1 MPRVKVGRKST
12 AIDMTA
18 MCDVAFLLLTFF
30 ILSAKPKVQE
40 PLPAEVPAS
49 TATFTIPETDFS
61 TLTVAQGKVFFNV
74 QGADVRVEAL
84 KLMGEKYNINF
95 TPQEQQ
101 QFAGVESFGVPIGT
115 LKQYLAL
122 SNDQKTSYQQPGIP
136 VDTTDNSE
144 LSDWVRSSRKANLGL
159 HGVQLQIAI
168 KGDSKEEYPTI
179 KKVIAC
185 LQKQQQNKFSL
196 ITSLKT
202 LTAK

>member
-40 PLPAEVPAS
+40 ALAADPPAS
-49 TATFTIPETDFS
+49 VATFAIPETDFS

-74 QGADVRVEAL
+74 QGADVRIGTL
-84 KLMGEKYNINF
+84 KLIGEKHKIAF
-95 TPQEQQ
+95 TPQEEQK
-101 QFAGVESFGVPIGT
+101 FAGLESFGVRI
-115 LKQYLAL
+115 KQLRQFLAM
-122 SNDQKTSYQQPGIP
+122 SEAQRTETQQPGIQ
-136 VDTTDNSE
+136 VDSTANNE
-144 LSDWVRSSRKANLGL
+144 LADWVQAARKANLGL
-159 HGVQLQIAI
+159 HQVPLSIAI

-179 KKVIAC
+179 KNVIST
-185 LQKQQQNKFSL
+185 LQKQQVNKFNL

-202 LTAK
+202 L